1 MSFVKVLS
9 SLALAFTV
17 HFAWAQEVRQV
28 HLEGKLESRNGQT
41 YLVYGQQSAKL
52 NTALEDFLGLD
63 VRIEGQIQNDLLVV
77 ETMLTRTTCLVR
89 GKAGIGFY
97 GIGSVESG
105 IQNAKFH
112 VFMEPERAEKL
123 GVSDLNLI
131 LPSNLASFN
140 VDFAVAVVSG
150 VFKEKN
156 LFVSPDRG
164 FVARRY
170 VADAR
175 PGDTVMFSAFLNET
189 ASGDLFFVN
198 AMESLNV
205 KHEVSGVFVPAA
217 MKGKVTATL
226 GGGPGMRD
234 QISSERQ
241 VFSGQIQLNGN
252 ILITEVFAATA
263 ETLRMVASPVAVAT
277 WLDNNSHNL
286 GIIRE
291 RRNRTG
297 GALKSEAACE
307 NNVVAAST
315 PTKVPFLRVV
325 K

>member
-1 MSFVKVLS
+1 
-9 SLALAFTV
+9 
-17 HFAWAQEVRQV
+17 
-28 HLEGKLESRNGQT
+28 
-41 YLVYGQQSAKL
+41 
-52 NTALEDFLGLD
+52 
-63 VRIEGQIQNDLLVV
+63 
-77 ETMLTRTTCLVR
+77 
-89 GKAGIGFY
+89 
-97 GIGSVESG
+97 
-105 IQNAKFH
+105 
-112 VFMEPERAEKL
+112 
-123 GVSDLNLI
+123 
-131 LPSNLASFN
+131 
-140 VDFAVAVVSG
+140 
-150 VFKEKN
+150 
-156 LFVSPDRG
+156 
-164 FVARRY
+164 
-170 VADAR
+170 
-175 PGDTVMFSAFLNET
+175 MFSAFLNET